1 MGFFKMRW
9 IFLAFLIALFNHLDC
24 QTVFAKPK
32 GCGPSDPTGAN
43 RDNDLCLTYPPFGQN
58 PYGSSFTKSF
68 EHEGFYGPKVSPI
81 IQGIDL
87 KPQKRD
93 GYFTGVNA
101 KNGVSIIHSS
111 SGRKWKGKASPQKV
125 RLRN

>member
-1 MGFFKMRW
+1 MSCISLTLFF
-9 IFLAFLIALFNHLDC
+9 LLFNLLDF
-24 QTVFAKPK
+24 QPLFAKPK

-43 RDNDLCLTYPPFGQN
+43 RDNDLCLKYPPFGQN

-87 KPQKRD
+87 KPRKRD

>member
-1 MGFFKMRW
+1 MSCISLTLFF
-9 IFLAFLIALFNHLDC
+9 LLFNLLDF
-24 QTVFAKPK
+24 QPLFAKPK
-32 GCGPSDPTGAN
+32 GCVPSDPTGAN
-43 RDNDLCLTYPPFGQN
+43 RDNDLCLKYPPFGQN

-68 EHEGFYGPKVSPI
+68 EHESFYFRKGSPI

-111 SGRKWKGKASPQKV
+111 SGRKWKGKASPQKI

>member
-1 MGFFKMRW
+1 MSCISLTLFF
-9 IFLAFLIALFNHLDC
+9 LLFNLLDF
-24 QTVFAKPK
+24 QPLFAKPK

-43 RDNDLCLTYPPFGQN
+43 RDNDLCLKYPPFGQN

-87 KPQKRD
+87 KPRKRD
-93 GYFTGVNA
+93 GYFTGVKA

>member
-1 MGFFKMRW
+1 MHCILLTLF
-9 IFLAFLIALFNHLDC
+9 IVLFNLLDF

-43 RDNDLCLTYPPFGQN
+43 RDNDLCLNYPPFGQD
-58 PYGSSFTKSF
+58 PYGNSFTKSF
-68 EHEGFYGPKVSPI
+68 EHKGFYGPKISPI

-87 KPQKRD
+87 NPQPKD
-93 GYFTGVNA
+93 GYFTGVNS
-101 KNGVSIIHSS
+101 KNGVSIIRSS